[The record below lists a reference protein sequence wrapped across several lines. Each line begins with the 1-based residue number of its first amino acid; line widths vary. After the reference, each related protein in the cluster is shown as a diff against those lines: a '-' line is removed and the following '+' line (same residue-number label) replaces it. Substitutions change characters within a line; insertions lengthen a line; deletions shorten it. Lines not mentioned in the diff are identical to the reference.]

1 VSATIGDLIDSPL
14 GNRYLIP
21 WQWLTPN
28 SKKTLETLFQFAFD
42 EEQDFSRGF
51 AVHHL
56 QFISLADVKAI
67 KYLDYKYVQL
77 AIEEIQKLVF
87 NNKYPEL
94 PTISDSEESIGTT
107 HINKF
112 EIYDDLILNASN
124 IEELSEAILGRLDA
138 EFPMSE
144 RDKAVVCAR
153 ATWFTS
159 NPQTLDSIGR
169 DYGLTRERI
178 RQITKKYENPDIQI
192 YGELRFA
199 KLLSAVAV
207 ASDSLEDLKK
217 NGAVQSLTR
226 EEYLDTDQCKEI
238 MDFLSDST
246 GWDSFR
252 SQLLRWNT
260 QEAADDVAVE
270 RIAKYRSKMGFIDAA
285 FAAKDMNLTVEKTLE
300 IINKKYSRSVMSDTL
315 VLARTEKL
323 VSTFESSVYKQL
335 LVLDTLPANEI
346 LAGVRRYALLRND
359 SMSSLET
366 NYINII
372 HSLCG
377 NPPTLENFKQTQL
390 YETQLSEAD
399 MWLIEIFNSSPNG
412 ILHRVEI
419 TKYGIESKVNLG
431 SITAY
436 CGSSPIIR
444 PHAKGVYSLIGVN
457 PSNQQVSIHAE
468 LALAQDTKVDF
479 QIEFQ
484 ESNVLLILRP
494 NLNTYA
500 SGVILPSREIN
511 DIFRDSI
518 FTPSCICGSMGSKQL
533 IKLSKEGFWM
543 GFQGIFAHA
552 LQNHGFTTNSRFN
565 LFFNFD
571 LKTVMLD
578 PNN

>member
-1 VSATIGDLIDSPL
+1 
-14 GNRYLIP
+14 
-21 WQWLTPN
+21 
-28 SKKTLETLFQFAFD
+28 
-42 EEQDFSRGF
+42 
-51 AVHHL
+51 
-56 QFISLADVKAI
+56 
-67 KYLDYKYVQL
+67 
-77 AIEEIQKLVF
+77 
-87 NNKYPEL
+87 
-94 PTISDSEESIGTT
+94 
-107 HINKF
+107 
-112 EIYDDLILNASN
+112 
-124 IEELSEAILGRLDA
+124 
-138 EFPMSE
+138 
-144 RDKAVVCAR
+144 
-153 ATWFTS
+153 
-159 NPQTLDSIGR
+159 
-169 DYGLTRERI
+169 
-178 RQITKKYENPDIQI
+178 
-192 YGELRFA
+192 
-199 KLLSAVAV
+199 
-207 ASDSLEDLKK
+207 
-217 NGAVQSLTR
+217 
-226 EEYLDTDQCKEI
+226 
-238 MDFLSDST
+238 
-246 GWDSFR
+246 
-252 SQLLRWNT
+252 
-260 QEAADDVAVE
+260 
-270 RIAKYRSKMGFIDAA
+270 
-285 FAAKDMNLTVEKTLE
+285 MNLTVEKTLE